1 MPPSNS
7 VSCARQNRLPNLSPK
22 LDRRLLGYAA
32 AASAAGVGMM
42 VLAPSS
48 LAEVV
53 YTPANQTVNGSLAID
68 LNNDGITDF
77 TLNFGEGSCSSGP
90 GCFIEEFTVSP
101 NALNRVL
108 TTYGG
113 GNDAQAL
120 SIGKRIGREDNFGSG
135 YGRGYVRMVRCK
147 STRTSFYRYGSW
159 VGGTAYLGLSFSVDG
174 QTHYG
179 WARFSLHNA
188 KRPCV
193 ARAVLTGYAYET
205 EPGQPIRAGK
215 TSGPDKEAAGHPES
229 TLGVLA
235 LGSVGRFSP
244 P

>member
-90 GCFIEEFTVSP
+90 GLFHR
-101 NALNRVL
+101 RVHRV
-108 TTYGG
+108 TECAEPRFD
-113 GNDAQAL
+113 NVWRR
-120 SIGKRIGREDNFGSG
+120 KRCAGAVDRQTDWAGRQF
-135 YGRGYVRMVRCK
+135 RLRV
-147 STRTSFYRYGSW
+147 
-159 VGGTAYLGLSFSVDG
+159 
-174 QTHYG
+174 
-179 WARFSLHNA
+179 WARVCKDGTLQEHAHKFLSL
-188 KRPCV
+188 RFMGGRDRLSRFV
-193 ARAVLTGYAYET
+193 ILRRRADPL
-205 EPGQPIRAGK
+205 R
-215 TSGPDKEAAGHPES
+215 
-229 TLGVLA
+229 
-235 LGSVGRFSP
+235 LGSILPAQRKTPMCSSRRFDGVRL
-244 P
+244 